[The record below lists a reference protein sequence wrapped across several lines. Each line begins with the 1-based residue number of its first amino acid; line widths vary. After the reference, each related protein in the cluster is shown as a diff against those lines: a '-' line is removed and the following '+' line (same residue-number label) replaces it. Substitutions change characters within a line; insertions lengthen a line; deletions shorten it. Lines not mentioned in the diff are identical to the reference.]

1 MRSTL
6 YRSVGNR
13 KIGGVCA
20 GLAEYFD
27 IDVTL
32 VRIAFVFAVF
42 MHGGGLLAYVIM
54 WMVLPEQ
61 PYSYQ
66 TQDSDTSMPYTSATI
81 NPTRRNGAMFF
92 GILLI
97 VMGTFFLLD
106 NFIPDLD
113 FEDYFPV
120 LLILSGGFIL
130 FNSFKKKSIAG
141 TATSFTSE
149 SSSSTSND
157 ISYTTTTGV
166 QQ

>member
-1 MRSTL
+1 
-6 YRSVGNR
+6 
-13 KIGGVCA
+13 
-20 GLAEYFD
+20 
-27 IDVTL
+27 
-32 VRIAFVFAVF
+32 VFAVF
-42 MHGGGLLAYVIM
+42 MHGGGLLAYFIM

-66 TQDSDTSMPYTSATI
+66 TQDSETTNPYSSSSI
-81 NPTRRNGAMFF
+81 SPSRRNGAMFF

-130 FNSFKKKSIAG
+130 YNSFRKKSINNTDTFSSAN
-141 TATSFTSE
+141 ATTSTE
-149 SSSSTSND
+149 ND
-157 ISYTTTTGV
+157 ISYTTTTGA
-166 QQ
+166 QS